1 MELCVPSHRAS
12 NKCNVHVKLLD
23 LRLQPGATQANC
35 VQSADAIL
43 AYQQALVEAK
53 LCACLGK
60 HGYQLRQPD
69 IFIYHSKQSKR
80 ESRRVLRIVKNGWS
94 CFIGHSFQVLAF
106 RDISPQ
112 APMHILIIPKS
123 NDGLTGLSK
132 NSKFLQFVSKM
143 SRCELIID
151 DNQVKPASENWATE
165 YQQQYN
171 GGASWADEF
180 AHDEASRDLVEGF
193 PWT

>member
-1 MELCVPSHRAS
+1 MLKQDGTLCSFSPCIEQVQRS
-12 NKCNVHVKLLD
+12 CET
-23 LRLQPGATQANC
+23 LRSEVT
-35 VQSADAIL
+35 
-43 AYQQALVEAK
+43 
-53 LCACLGK
+53 
-60 HGYQLRQPD
+60 D